1 MPRYSV
7 NVIRTITT
15 QLVAPIIVQANDET
29 DARGKALG
37 SEKPA
42 TGWTVRSRSA
52 HDFYD
57 DVHLAMN
64 TAGSPAVVP
73 IYDQPDHPHY
83 GEIRRLHIM
92 LMQIA
97 PGKDAYAKLEQS
109 FTDQF
114 HKDWTWCFIDLLK
127 DRTEAEATRF
137 VLRYA
142 IDMM

>member
-73 IYDQPDHPHY
+73 
-83 GEIRRLHIM
+83 
-92 LMQIA
+92 
-97 PGKDAYAKLEQS
+97 
-109 FTDQF
+109 
-114 HKDWTWCFIDLLK
+114 
-127 DRTEAEATRF
+127 
-137 VLRYA
+137 
-142 IDMM
+142 